1 MKTKKMKNRFFTI
14 LAIVAVMV
22 FTACSNNDDNA
33 APEENL
39 SEIVMQDFVE
49 DFQALS
55 VPTGLS
61 SSNNKY
67 AQQANAQFETL
78 KGLGSGFASL
88 FIIPANAVSSKS
100 TIKTASKTN
109 ALATKT
115 YIWSSNG
122 TTVTYNI
129 TDASDRYSFTYSIES
144 TDFTGK
150 FMDGY
155 QLKDGSYAEV
165 SLYVDNQTISTI
177 KWWVTA
183 STTKMELD
191 SDGYKLTLESNTADN
206 SGTLK
211 VYDDNFLAALYQWN
225 ANGSGTYTD
234 YYTDESFSW

>member
-1 MKTKKMKNRFFTI
+1 
-14 LAIVAVMV
+14 
-22 FTACSNNDDNA
+22 
-33 APEENL
+33 
-39 SEIVMQDFVE
+39 MQDFVE

-61 SSNNKY
+61 SSNNQY

-155 QLKDGSYAEV
+155 QLKDGSYAEAR
-165 SLYVDNQTISTI
+165 LYAGSNQVVSTI
-177 KWWVTA
+177 KWWVA
-183 STTKMELD
+183 ANTTKIELD
-191 SDGYKLTLESNTADN
+191 ADGYKIIMESNTDN
-206 SGTLK
+206 SGNLK
-211 VYDDNFLAALYQWN
+211 VYEGSFLAALYEWN

-234 YYTDESFSW
+234 YTTNTTYSW